1 MKQEQKQDFTRRIS
15 QSNRS
20 ELIVV
25 IYDIIFAYMED
36 AKACLNAEDDTG
48 FKEALRKASGG
59 IDELIQSLNFQ
70 YEISKNLYPLYIFA
84 KESLAKALLKR
95 SVKEIETAHEVLVNL
110 YDAFLEVAKQDHSN
124 PLMRNTQQVYAGF
137 TYGRNHLTETFQ
149 EPENSRGFFA

>member
-48 FKEALRKASGG
+48 F
-59 IDELIQSLNFQ
+59 
-70 YEISKNLYPLYIFA
+70 
-84 KESLAKALLKR
+84 
-95 SVKEIETAHEVLVNL
+95 
-110 YDAFLEVAKQDHSN
+110 
-124 PLMRNTQQVYAGF
+124 
-137 TYGRNHLTETFQ
+137 
-149 EPENSRGFFA
+149 